1 MVIEYLPMDFLAERA
16 AGMIDNGLA
25 MLMGAAGA
33 GFYGFLKNDV

>member
-1 MVIEYLPMDFLAERA
+1 MVTEAIPINFIVERA

-33 GFYGFLKNDV
+33 GLYGFLKMS